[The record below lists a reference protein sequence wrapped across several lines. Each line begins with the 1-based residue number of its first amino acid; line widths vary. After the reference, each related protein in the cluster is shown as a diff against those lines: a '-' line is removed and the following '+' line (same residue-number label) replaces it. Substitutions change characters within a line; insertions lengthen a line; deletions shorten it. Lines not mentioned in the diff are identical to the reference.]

1 MSAIEMCRCVIP
13 QAQGLTSM
21 HAGLSDKDLQKDL
34 TKNAD
39 FWNKISKRPKEK
51 IKFSFTDKQQ
61 FDYVREA
68 TSKNVW

>member
-1 MSAIEMCRCVIP
+1 MPKHLNAH
-13 QAQGLTSM
+13 L
-21 HAGLSDKDLQKDL
+21 HAGLSDKDLRRDL